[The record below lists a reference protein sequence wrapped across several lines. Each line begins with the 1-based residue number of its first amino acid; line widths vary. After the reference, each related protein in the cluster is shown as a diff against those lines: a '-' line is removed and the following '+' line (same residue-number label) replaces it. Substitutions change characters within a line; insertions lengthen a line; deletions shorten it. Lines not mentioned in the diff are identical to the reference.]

1 MERKSL
7 YSLMNEQIIKLD
19 TKSGYETIDEF
30 ITDDGKVC
38 NLLNHYQMCLKWI
51 MGVFMKSLRSEQDI
65 V

>member
-30 ITDDGKVC
+30 ITDDGKSMQFIKSLSNV
-38 NLLNHYQMCLKWI
+38 L
-51 MGVFMKSLRSEQDI
+51 MGVFMKLLRSEQDI